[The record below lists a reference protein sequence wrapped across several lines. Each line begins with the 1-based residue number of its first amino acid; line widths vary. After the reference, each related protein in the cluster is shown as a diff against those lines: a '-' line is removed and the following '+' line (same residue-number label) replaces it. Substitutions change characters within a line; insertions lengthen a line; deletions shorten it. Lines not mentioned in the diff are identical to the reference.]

1 MADKN
6 DDVLGDLLDPKKL
19 LEQLRDCETKQFKNA
34 IDLLQECEE
43 RHRRNEKKLSRLTI
57 AASAGGALVG
67 QEAVKEAGA
76 IVETLDSV
84 ISGDVSAITDVAEG
98 AGFDPASIGLSVD
111 ENGNVVLP
119 GGFFGGAGGAGGNG
133 FGNLGV
139 NPEKANPT
147 TEDEEDAT
155 DEDEEKGKKEE
166 EEEEGEEE
174 EEEEE
179 SEEEEEEESEE
190 EEDEDEEEDEEED
203 KEEEE
208 EEEQEEEEEEEEEE
222 QEEDEE
228 EQEEEEKEE
237 QQEQE
242 QEQEQQQDTPE
253 PDPPSSDQSASI
265 PSLPDN
271 TQETNLLDYFEEAL
285 ALTEMEA
292 FDNIIL
298 DTPNLLEELPAI
310 LRSRTPDSGEVI
322 VGDYETNDPT
332 PPVVIDEIAEIVE
345 EAGESVDVPDSPLP
359 PLAGI
364 GIPEPG
370 VFGLFLIAAWFCTGW
385 SFRRRRDKD

>member
-84 ISGDVSAITDVAEG
+84 ISGDVSAIQDVAEG

-155 DEDEEKGKKEE
+155 DEDEEKGKEEE

-208 EEEQEEEEEEEEEE
+208 EEEQEEE
-222 QEEDEE
+222 EE

-310 LRSRTPDSGEVI
+310 LRSRKPDAGEVI
-322 VGDYETNDPT
+322 VGDYDTNDPT
-332 PPVVIDEIAEIVE
+332 PPIVIDEE
-345 EAGESVDVPDSPLP
+345 VDVTEEVIETVEVPASPIDPYIP
-359 PLAGI
+359 PIAGVP
-364 GIPEPG
+364 IPEPG
-370 VFGLFLIAAWFCTGW
+370 VLGIVILVAWFCAGW

>member
-1 MADKN
+1 MSKLEDEGLKA
-6 DDVLGDLLDPKKL
+6 LLDPKSL
-19 LEQLRDCETKQFKNA
+19 LEQLRACETKQFTNA
-34 IDLLQECEE
+34 IDLLEQCEE

-67 QEAVKEAGA
+67 QEAVKEVGE
-76 IVETLDSV
+76 ITGIIEQVV
-84 ISGDVSAITDVAEG
+84 SGDVSAIGDAASG
-98 AGFDPASIGLSVD
+98 LGFDPSQLGLQVGP
-111 ENGNVVLP
+111 NGEIVLP
-119 GGFFGGAGGAGGNG
+119 GGMMGAFGGLNGAGAGGQ
-133 FGNLGV
+133 GV
-139 NPEKANPT
+139 GANNPEKATPT
-147 TEDEEDAT
+147 TEDDEDAS
-155 DEDEEKGKKEE
+155 DEDEEKGKEE
-166 EEEEGEEE
+166 EEEESEEE

-208 EEEQEEEEEEEEEE
+208 EEEQEEE
-222 QEEDEE
+222 EE

-292 FDNIIL
+292 FDNIIQ

-310 LRSRTPDSGEVI
+310 LRSRKPDAGEVI
-322 VGDYETNDPT
+322 VGDYDTNDPT
-332 PPVVIDEIAEIVE
+332 PPIVIDEE
-345 EAGESVDVPDSPLP
+345 VDVTEEVIETVEVPASPIDPYIP
-359 PLAGI
+359 PMAGVP
-364 GIPEPG
+364 IPEPG
-370 VFGLFLIAAWFCTGW
+370 VLGIVILVAWFCAGW
-385 SFRRRRDKD
+385 SFKRRRDKD

>member
-155 DEDEEKGKKEE
+155 DEDEEKGKEEE

-208 EEEQEEEEEEEEEE
+208 EEEQEEE
-222 QEEDEE
+222 EE

-310 LRSRTPDSGEVI
+310 LRSRKPDAGEVI
-322 VGDYETNDPT
+322 VGDYDTNDPT
-332 PPVVIDEIAEIVE
+332 PPIVIDEE
-345 EAGESVDVPDSPLP
+345 VDVTEEVIETVEVPASPIDPYIP
-359 PLAGI
+359 PIAGVP
-364 GIPEPG
+364 IPEPG
-370 VFGLFLIAAWFCTGW
+370 VLGIVILVAWFCAGW
-385 SFRRRRDKD
+385 SFKRRRDKD

>member
-1 MADKN
+1 MSKLEDEGLKA
-6 DDVLGDLLDPKKL
+6 LLDPKSL
-19 LEQLRDCETKQFKNA
+19 LEQLRACETKQFTNA
-34 IDLLQECEE
+34 IDLLEQCEE

-67 QEAVKEAGA
+67 QEAVKEVGE
-76 IVETLDSV
+76 ITGIIEQVV
-84 ISGDVSAITDVAEG
+84 SGDVSALGDAAG
-98 AGFDPASIGLSVD
+98 GLGFDPSQLGLQVGP
-111 ENGNVVLP
+111 NGEIVLP
-119 GGFFGGAGGAGGNG
+119 GGMMGAFGGAGGAGGAGNG
-133 FGNLGV
+133 FGV
-139 NPEKANPT
+139 NPEKATPT

-190 EEDEDEEEDEEED
+190 EEDEEEDEEEEED
-203 KEEEE
+203 KEEEKEEEEQEEEE
-208 EEEQEEEEEEEEEE
+208 EEEQEEEE
-222 QEEDEE
+222 Q
-228 EQEEEEKEE
+228 EE

-292 FDNIIL
+292 FDNIIQ
-298 DTPNLLEELPAI
+298 DTPNLLEDLPAI
-310 LRSRTPDSGEVI
+310 LRSRTPDTSEVI

-332 PPVVIDEIAEIVE
+332 PPIVIDEIDEIIE
-345 EAGESVDVPDSPLP
+345 EAGESVEVPDSPLP
-359 PLAGI
+359 PMAGI

-370 VFGLFLIAAWFCTGW
+370 VFGLFIVAAWFCTGW
-385 SFRRRRDKD
+385 SFRRRRN

>member
-1 MADKN
+1 MSKLEDEGLKA
-6 DDVLGDLLDPKKL
+6 LLDPKSL
-19 LEQLRDCETKQFKNA
+19 LEQLRACETKQFTNA
-34 IDLLQECEE
+34 IDLLEQCEE

-67 QEAVKEAGA
+67 QEAVKEVGE
-76 IVETLDSV
+76 ITGIIEQVV
-84 ISGDVSAITDVAEG
+84 SGDVSALGDAAG
-98 AGFDPASIGLSVD
+98 GLGFDPSQLGLQVGP
-111 ENGNVVLP
+111 NGEIVLP
-119 GGFFGGAGGAGGNG
+119 GGMMGAFGGAGGAGGAGNG
-133 FGNLGV
+133 FGV
-139 NPEKANPT
+139 NPEKATPT
-147 TEDEEDAT
+147 TEDEEDAS

-190 EEDEDEEEDEEED
+190 EEDEEEDEEEEED

-208 EEEQEEEEEEEEEE
+208 EEEQEEEEEEE
-222 QEEDEE
+222 
-228 EQEEEEKEE
+228 QEEEEQEE

-292 FDNIIL
+292 FDNIIQ
-298 DTPNLLEELPAI
+298 DTPNLLEDLPAI
-310 LRSRTPDSGEVI
+310 LRSRTPDTSEVI

-332 PPVVIDEIAEIVE
+332 PPIVIDEIDEIIE
-345 EAGESVDVPDSPLP
+345 EAGESVEVPDSPLP
-359 PLAGI
+359 PMAGI

-370 VFGLFLIAAWFCTGW
+370 VFGLFLVAAWFCTGW
-385 SFRRRRDKD
+385 SFRRRRN

>member
-84 ISGDVSAITDVAEG
+84 ISGDVSAIQDVAEG

-155 DEDEEKGKKEE
+155 DEDEEKGKEE
-166 EEEEGEEE
+166 EEEEAEEE

-208 EEEQEEEEEEEEEE
+208 EEEQEEEEEEE
-222 QEEDEE
+222 
-228 EQEEEEKEE
+228 QEEEEKEE

-242 QEQEQQQDTPE
+242 PEPEPEQDTPE

-271 TQETNLLDYFEEAL
+271 TEETIIKDFFEDVAL
-285 ALTEMEA
+285 AEMEQVDA
-292 FDNIIL
+292 LF
-298 DTPNLLEELPAI
+298 DTPNLIEEIPAI
-310 LRSRTPDSGEVI
+310 LRSRKPDTSDEIVRIDEGNNQPPPIIIDEEVDVIEEVI
-322 VGDYETNDPT
+322 ETVEVPASPIDPYI
-332 PPVVIDEIAEIVE
+332 PPIA
-345 EAGESVDVPDSPLP
+345 GVP
-359 PLAGI
+359 
-364 GIPEPG
+364 IPDPG
-370 VFGLFLIAAWFCTGW
+370 VLGVFLIAAWFCTGW
-385 SFRRRRDKD
+385 SFRRRKD

>member
-19 LEQLRDCETKQFKNA
+19 LEQLRECETKQFKNA

-155 DEDEEKGKKEE
+155 DEDEEKGKEEE

-208 EEEQEEEEEEEEEE
+208 EE
-222 QEEDEE
+222 
-228 EQEEEEKEE
+228 QEEEEKEE

-242 QEQEQQQDTPE
+242 KEPEQQQDTPE

-292 FDNIIL
+292 FDNIIQ

-310 LRSRTPDSGEVI
+310 LRSRTPDTSEVI

-332 PPVVIDEIAEIVE
+332 PPIVIDEIAEIVE
-345 EAGESVDVPDSPLP
+345 EAGESVEVPDSPLP

-370 VFGLFLIAAWFCTGW
+370 VFGLFIVAAWFCTGW
-385 SFRRRRDKD
+385 SFRRRRDKP